1 MLALDGTALS
11 TLDAIARKNVVAAQA
26 AVAPLGGE
34 TKQLSAH
41 LNLALGSYEQAFG
54 KPEAGAAAAEAWLQA
69 AHPPAQAFLWSASY
83 KVKGRDYQGAL
94 DLLEAGRKRVGDSA
108 PFLPTLIA
116 TSRASGNMSL
126 ARDYTTECR
135 SESGSVGDKLQS
147 VVSKQP
153 SQNTLYAECVR
164 QLGEK
169 PAEDAVTESVVG
181 KARDSV
187 FNLLRKK

>member
-1 MLALDGTALS
+1 MLALDGAALS
-11 TLDAIARKNVVAAQA
+11 TLDAIARKNTAAAQT

-34 TKQLSAH
+34 TKQPSAH
-41 LNLALGSYEQAFG
+41 LNLALGSYEQAYG

-69 AHPPAQAFLWSASY
+69 ARPPAQAFLWTASY
-83 KVKGRDYQGAL
+83 KVKGRDYEGAL
-94 DLLEAGRKRVGDSA
+94 DTLETGRKRVGDST

-126 ARDYTTECR
+126 ARDYTKECR
-135 SESGSVGDKLQS
+135 SESSSMSDKLQS

-169 PAEDAVTESVVG
+169 PTEDAVTESVVG
-181 KARDSV
+181 KARESV